1 MKKGEFDGKVVL
13 ITGAASGLG
22 RAASVRFARE
32 GARVCLADI
41 NSAGLERC
49 TTEIALHQPHAAPTT
64 AGCSFDHHRQADLDG
79 LGQQARITLCIP
91 GSPARSAH
99 RPRACVFWRCF
110 YCPWPQSPANP
121 VR

>member
-41 NSAGLERC
+41 NSAGLDE
-49 TTEIALHQPHAAPTT
+49 T
-64 AGCSFDHHRQADLDG
+64 
-79 LGQQARITLCIP
+79 ARIIANA
-91 GSPARSAH
+91 GGGARNMPAIWANRPVARTQCALLSGRSVGLMCCAMLQE
-99 RPRACVFWRCF
+99 
-110 YCPWPQSPANP
+110 YCAFM
-121 VR
+121 RLLM